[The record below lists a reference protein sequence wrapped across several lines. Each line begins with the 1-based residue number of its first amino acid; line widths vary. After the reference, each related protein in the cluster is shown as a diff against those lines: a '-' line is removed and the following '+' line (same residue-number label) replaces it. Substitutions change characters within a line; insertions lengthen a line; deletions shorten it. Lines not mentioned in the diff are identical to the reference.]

1 MGTNDDFRRFRPA
14 QRPPPASHA
23 WPKMVARSKSI
34 RYVRQPPSTD
44 PAPTTLKPEDTQCQ
58 FMAIS
63 MPRADDGAPNQSGMS
78 FHGDVLTGRLR
89 LQDAL
94 ALQAARLRAHN
105 TARWAGREGL
115 DPVLK
120 FHLRIE

>member
-1 MGTNDDFRRFRPA
+1 
-14 QRPPPASHA
+14 
-23 WPKMVARSKSI
+23 
-34 RYVRQPPSTD
+34 
-44 PAPTTLKPEDTQCQ
+44 
-58 FMAIS
+58 